1 MVFIQFITFG
11 MYPKN
16 WFKGQR
22 ILFVMPYSCEMNEKE
37 KRAFSY
43 KYLKEK
49 YENKKDNEC
58 IQSSLDYTGIEVDY
72 VINYKDAILKLTKS
86 TQRNGYCD
94 YFACAILSG
103 RPYAELPNPDDDPYL
118 LGQFL
123 KVVKQF
129 WINGGSLGIFAD
141 NAPFTYHANLLIE
154 ELFPEVI
161 FRIGGNHKG
170 KKHLNGDDSGLLNG
184 PKTFNRKIQIKDNYS
199 RVSISHSLY
208 TLYEGETVSYICE
221 NPHDDNK
228 LYSKEDG
235 NVIPINDPEKLKP
248 FVPFSRDSDG
258 GYNSLFYGSNDK
270 HGDIVIDCSYT
281 KFFLEMNSSG
291 IPRYIQNIIPW
302 LANPEKHIREDG
314 FQDGSEFKPIVV
326 NYEINDNDKWNK
338 FKPKPIKV
346 KRIEEMKNLF
356 AVDCSSSISNQSK
369 YYTKIQELVNLY
381 YKPNRG
387 DKFYTWSTGYNLK
400 TTAEMI
406 QYIKDQRGSG
416 GTDSSQIARLVYQE
430 KLKNEKFEHLIIVTD
445 GQVPQSR
452 VDTSDNL
459 VKQYGLKFDYVS
471 SYLINLHDDANESV
485 GCPYCRE
492 SPGTTYILFNN
503 GTEKQ
508 LATLTQEDRN
518 IFQNIN
524 NINNWNDFK
533 LKYENLFR
541 AIRAECLG
549 KERNQTITNDL
560 NALEKRISD
569 SVTDIN
575 DFKEKIKKL
584 KELNGGL
591 RTFSGSTVA

>member
-1 MVFIQFITFG
+1 M
-11 MYPKN
+11 
-16 WFKGQR
+16 
-22 ILFVMPYSCEMNEKE
+22 KE
-37 KRAFSY
+37 
-43 KYLKEK
+43 
-49 YENKKDNEC
+49 
-58 IQSSLDYTGIEVDY
+58 
-72 VINYKDAILKLTKS
+72 
-86 TQRNGYCD
+86 
-94 YFACAILSG
+94 
-103 RPYAELPNPDDDPYL
+103 
-118 LGQFL
+118 
-123 KVVKQF
+123 
-129 WINGGSLGIFAD
+129 
-141 NAPFTYHANLLIE
+141 
-154 ELFPEVI
+154 
-161 FRIGGNHKG
+161 
-170 KKHLNGDDSGLLNG
+170 

-221 NPHDDNK
+221 NPDDDNK

-291 IPRYIQNIIPW
+291 TPRYIQNIISW
-302 LANPEKHIREDG
+302 LAAPEKHIREDG
-314 FQDGSEFKPIVV
+314 FQDGSEFRPIVV
-326 NYEINDNDKWNK
+326 NYQINDKDKWNK
-338 FKPKPIKV
+338 FKPKPIEV
-346 KRIEEMKNLF
+346 KRIEEMKTLF
-356 AVDCSSSISNQSK
+356 AVDCSGSTSNQSK
-369 YYTKIQELVNLY
+369 YYTKIQELVKLY

-387 DKFYTWSTGYNLK
+387 DKFYTWSSGYNLK
-400 TTAEMI
+400 TTAEMN

-416 GTDSSQIARLVYQE
+416 GTDSSQIAQLIYQE

-445 GQVPQSR
+445 GQVPQNYI
-452 VDTSDNL
+452 DTNDNL

-471 SYLINLHDDANESV
+471 SYLINLHNDANESV

-492 SPGTTYILFNN
+492 SPGTTYIIFNN

-508 LATLTQEDRN
+508 LVTLTQKDRN

-524 NINNWNDFK
+524 NINKWNDFK

-549 KERNQTITNDL
+549 KERNQNITNDL

-569 SVTDIN
+569 SVTEIN
-575 DFKEKIKKL
+575 DFKEKIKIL
-584 KELNGGL
+584 KELNGRL
-591 RTFSGSTVA
+591 RIFSGSTVA

>member
-1 MVFIQFITFG
+1 

-154 ELFPEVI
+154 ELFPEVN

-170 KKHLNGDDSGLLNG
+170 KEHLNGDDSGLLNG

-221 NPHDDNK
+221 NPDDDNK

-235 NVIPINDPEKLKP
+235 NVIPINNPEKLKP

-291 IPRYIQNIIPW
+291 TPRYIQNIISW
-302 LANPEKHIREDG
+302 LAAPEKHIREDG
-314 FQDGSEFKPIVV
+314 FQDGSEFRPIVV
-326 NYEINDNDKWNK
+326 NYQINDKDKWNK
-338 FKPKPIKV
+338 FKPKPIEV
-346 KRIEEMKNLF
+346 KRIEEMKTLF
-356 AVDCSSSISNQSK
+356 AVDCSGSTRNQSK

-387 DKFYTWSTGYNLK
+387 DKFYTWRYGYNLK
-400 TTAEMI
+400 TTAEMF
-406 QYIKDQRGSG
+406 QYIKDKRGY
-416 GTDSSQIARLVYQE
+416 R
-430 KLKNEKFEHLIIVTD
+430 
-445 GQVPQSR
+445 
-452 VDTSDNL
+452 
-459 VKQYGLKFDYVS
+459 
-471 SYLINLHDDANESV
+471 
-485 GCPYCRE
+485 
-492 SPGTTYILFNN
+492 
-503 GTEKQ
+503 
-508 LATLTQEDRN
+508 
-518 IFQNIN
+518 
-524 NINNWNDFK
+524 
-533 LKYENLFR
+533 
-541 AIRAECLG
+541 
-549 KERNQTITNDL
+549 
-560 NALEKRISD
+560 
-569 SVTDIN
+569 
-575 DFKEKIKKL
+575 
-584 KELNGGL
+584 
-591 RTFSGSTVA
+591 